1 MTGYG
6 YCCKNLS
13 LKAFGKGVEVVR
25 KSLSTVIIGLG
36 VMVCLAGSGL
46 GQGSDSEAPVVS
58 AVQKEFACPP
68 TPPDGMG
75 PFYKPNAPLRN
86 SVGEG
91 YVLKGVVRS
100 AVDCSPIA
108 DAQIEFWLAGPD
120 GRYDDEHRARIVTD
134 TGRVP
139 VREQFSSQVQFPV
152 TSYSHTRIGR
162 RISTPRYPALSG
174 ERINRGV
181 HGSGAGSNTVIRRSA
196 LREEYEYMFDLVES
210 LRDDFLHCRIAS
222 KRIK

>member
-1 MTGYG
+1 M
-6 YCCKNLS
+6 
-13 LKAFGKGVEVVR
+13 VR

-134 TGRVP
+134 TGEYRF
-139 VREQFSSQVQFPV
+139 ESNFP
-152 TSYSHTRIGR
+152 
-162 RISTPRYPALSG
+162 PRYNSFRSPHIHIRVSAEGYQPLVTQHYP
-174 ERINRGV
+174 EK
-181 HGSGAGSNTVIRRSA
+181 GSTGGF
-196 LREEYEYMFDLVES
+196 MDLV
-210 LRDDFLHCRIAS
+210 LVPTQ
-222 KRIK
+222 